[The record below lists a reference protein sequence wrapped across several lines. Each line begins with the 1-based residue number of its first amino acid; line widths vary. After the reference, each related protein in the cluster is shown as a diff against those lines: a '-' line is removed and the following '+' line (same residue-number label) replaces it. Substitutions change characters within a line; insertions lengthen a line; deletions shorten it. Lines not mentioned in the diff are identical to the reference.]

1 MPEEATVAPVVSD
14 ITKLIV
20 ILSGAFYT
28 RLPPRRGKAF
38 IKNNAS
44 LSFIKLKRAHS
55 VLPRHSEQMHK
66 HLRGIPDGKKGLIL
80 TIVETMY
87 QTDRDLGRG
96 YRETSENGLAK
107 LYREGDGACE

>member
-1 MPEEATVAPVVSD
+1 
-14 ITKLIV
+14 
-20 ILSGAFYT
+20 
-28 RLPPRRGKAF
+28 
-38 IKNNAS
+38 
-44 LSFIKLKRAHS
+44 
-55 VLPRHSEQMHK
+55 MHK

>member
-1 MPEEATVAPVVSD
+1 MPEEATAAVVSD

-28 RLPPRRGKAF
+28 WLPPRRGKAF

-55 VLPRHSEQMHK
+55 VLPRHSEQIHK
-66 HLRGIPDGKKGLIL
+66 HLRGIPDGRKGLSL

-107 LYREGDGACE
+107 LYREGDGACD